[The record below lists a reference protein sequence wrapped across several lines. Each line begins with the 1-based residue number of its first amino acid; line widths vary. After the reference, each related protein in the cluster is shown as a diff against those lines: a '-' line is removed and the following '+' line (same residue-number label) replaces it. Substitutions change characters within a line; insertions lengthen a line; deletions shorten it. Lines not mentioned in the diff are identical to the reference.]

1 VTPSTPP
8 GDDPDIEGLRP
19 PGRQYVRYRHRA
31 GTVAG
36 LACLAI
42 LLAGVVG
49 ADIGADVTLIRDGSA
64 ITLSEPEQSQVARRV
79 ETLIVGCA
87 ITSVTAPDIFAAR
100 ALAKEWQD
108 VRAGSHLYVR
118 FPTPLRAER
127 SGVEISE
134 VLVGLEDPSFIGP
147 ELSRHGDQVVGH
159 VKCDG
164 LRALALMCRPPV
176 RPHLLARQRA
186 NCSVYDR
193 IGDPREKE

>member
-1 VTPSTPP
+1 M
-8 GDDPDIEGLRP
+8 
-19 PGRQYVRYRHRA
+19 
-31 GTVAG
+31 
-36 LACLAI
+36 
-42 LLAGVVG
+42 VG
-49 ADIGADVTLIRDGSA
+49 ADVGTDVALIRDGSA
-64 ITLSEPEQSQVARRV
+64 ITLSEAQQSQIARRV

-87 ITSVTAPDIFAAR
+87 ITSVTAPDLFAAR

-134 VLVGLEDPSFIGP
+134 VVVGLEDPSFIGP

>member
-1 VTPSTPP
+1 MPAKTPE
-8 GDDPDIEGLRP
+8 DDPDTEGLRA
-19 PGRQYVRYRHRA
+19 PGHQYVRHRHRA
-31 GTVAG
+31 GAVAG

-42 LLAGVVG
+42 LLAGVVS
-49 ADIGADVTLIRDGSA
+49 ADVGIEVTLIRDGSS
-64 ITLSEPEQSQVARRV
+64 ITLSEAEQSQIARRV
-79 ETLIVGCA
+79 ETLMVGCA
-87 ITSVTAPDIFAAR
+87 ITSVTAPDLFAAR

-127 SGVEISE
+127 GGVEISE
-134 VLVGLEDPSFIGP
+134 VVVGLEDPSFIGP

-164 LRALALMCRPPV
+164 LRVLALMCMPPV
-176 RPHLLARQRA
+176 RFHLLARQRA

>member
-1 VTPSTPP
+1 VP
-8 GDDPDIEGLRP
+8 GC
-19 PGRQYVRYRHRA
+19 QYARYRHGA
-31 GTVAG
+31 GAVGG

-42 LLAGVVG
+42 LLAGMAG
-49 ADIGADVTLIRDGSA
+49 ADIGTDVTLIRDGSA
-64 ITLSEPEQSQVARRV
+64 ITLSEAEQSQIARRV

-87 ITSVTAPDIFAAR
+87 ITSVRDPDLFATR

-118 FPTPLRAER
+118 FPTRVRAER
-127 SGVEISE
+127 GGVEISE
-134 VLVGLEDPSFIGP
+134 VVVGLEDTSFIGP

-186 NCSVYDR
+186 NCFVYDR